1 MSKKRYYISL
11 VCLLMLCTTI
21 YGVEIVTT
29 THVFDE
35 MYKQGQM
42 SVTNQ
47 NQSILATTETLT
59 YTCTNGAKFYA
70 DPYKTF
76 GKISIFMEGSGVA
89 VTTTQ
94 IDNLK
99 EIDIYHYPQGK
110 DLSSKIVVSISTDGE
125 NWEKLQLK
133 NQVSV
138 YVRATMPATGDY
150 YVRIERDGNDGKN
163 FFYIHQIEYTTE
175 KCACFPYIKPE

>member
-11 VCLLMLCTTI
+11 ICLLMLCTTI

-29 THVFDE
+29 KHVFDD
-35 MYKQGQM
+35 MYKQDKLEL
-42 SVTNQ
+42 SKDYT
-47 NQSILATTETLT
+47 IATIDSKVY
-59 YTCTNGAKFYA
+59 YTCSGGAYFFT
-70 DPYKTF
+70 DLYKTF
-76 GKISIFMEGSGVA
+76 GKISIFMDKSDA
-89 VTTTQ
+89 TVTTTL

-99 EIDIYHYPQGK
+99 EIDIYHYPQE
-110 DLSSKIVVSISTDGE
+110 DLSSRIVVSISTDGK
-125 NWEKLQLK
+125 NWEKLQVK

-150 YVRIERDGNDGKN
+150 YVRIERSGKDY
-163 FFYIHQIEYTTE
+163 YIHKIEYTTE

>member
-11 VCLLMLCTTI
+11 ICLLMLCTTI
-21 YGVEIVTT
+21 HGVEIVTT

-42 SVTNQ
+42 NVTDQ
-47 NQSILATTETLT
+47 NKLATTETLT
-59 YTCTNGAKFYA
+59 YTCNDKAKFYA
-70 DPYKTF
+70 DPYETF
-76 GKISIFMEGSGVA
+76 GKISIFMTEPGA
-89 VTTTQ
+89 TVTTTQ
-94 IDNLK
+94 VDNLK
-99 EIDIYHYPQGK
+99 EIDIYHYPQE

-125 NWEKLQLK
+125 NWEKLQVK
-133 NQVSV
+133 NQVSA

-150 YVRIERDGNDGKN
+150 YVRIERSGQD
-163 FFYIHQIEYTTE
+163 FYIHQIEYTTE

>member
-11 VCLLMLCTTI
+11 ICLLMLCTTI

-29 THVFDE
+29 THNFSAMNGDKAQIE
-35 MYKQGQM
+35 FSDKNAIAK
-42 SVTNQ
+42 TP
-47 NQSILATTETLT
+47 LLT
-59 YTCTNGAKFYA
+59 YKCAPGAKFDA
-70 DPYKTF
+70 DPNKTH
-76 GKISIFMEGSGVA
+76 GNISIFMEGSGVA

-99 EIDIYHYPQGK
+99 EIDIYHYPQEN
-110 DLSSKIVVSISTDGE
+110 LSSEIVVSISTDGE
-125 NWEKLQLK
+125 NWEELQLI

-150 YVRIERDGNDGKN
+150 YLQIKRKSKD
-163 FFYIHQIEYTTE
+163 FYIHQIEYTTE

>member
-11 VCLLMLCTTI
+11 ICLLMLCTTI

-35 MYKQGQM
+35 MYKKGQM
-42 SVTNQ
+42 NVTNQ
-47 NQSILATTETLT
+47 NTLATTETLT
-59 YTCTNGAKFYA
+59 YTCANGAKFYA
-70 DPYKTF
+70 DPDKTN
-76 GKISIFMEGSGVA
+76 GKISIFMDKSGA
-89 VTTTQ
+89 TVTTTQ

-99 EIDIYHYPQGK
+99 EIDIYHYPQEN
-110 DLSSKIVVSISTDGE
+110 LSSKIVVSISTDGE

-150 YVRIERDGNDGKN
+150 YVRIERDGKD
-163 FFYIHQIEYTTE
+163 FYIHQIEYTTE

>member
-11 VCLLMLCTTI
+11 ICLLMLCTTI
-21 YGVEIVTT
+21 HGVEIVTT

-35 MYKQGQM
+35 MYKQDKLEL
-42 SVTNQ
+42 SKDYT
-47 NQSILATTETLT
+47 IATIDSKVY
-59 YTCTNGAKFYA
+59 YTCFGGAYFFT
-70 DPYKTF
+70 DLYKTN
-76 GKISIFMEGSGVA
+76 GKISIFMTEPDVT

-99 EIDIYHYPQGK
+99 EIDIYHYPQE

-125 NWEKLQLK
+125 NWEELQLI

-150 YVRIERDGNDGKN
+150 YVRIERSGQN
-163 FFYIHQIEYTTE
+163 FYIHQIEYTTE

>member
-11 VCLLMLCTTI
+11 IFLLMLCTTI

-42 SVTNQ
+42 SVINQ

-76 GKISIFMEGSGVA
+76 GKISIFMTEPGA
-89 VTTTQ
+89 TVTTTQ
-94 IDNLK
+94 VDNLK
-99 EIDIYHYPQGK
+99 EIDIYHYPQE

-125 NWEKLQLK
+125 NWEKLQLI

-150 YVRIERDGNDGKN
+150 YVRIEQRSGQDD
-163 FFYIHQIEYTTE
+163 FYIHQIKYTTE

>member
-11 VCLLMLCTTI
+11 ICLLMLCTTI
-21 YGVEIVTT
+21 HGVEIVTT

-35 MYKQGQM
+35 MYKQDKLEL
-42 SVTNQ
+42 SKDYT
-47 NQSILATTETLT
+47 IATIDSKVY
-59 YTCTNGAKFYA
+59 YTCSGGAYFFT
-70 DPYKTF
+70 DLYKTH
-76 GKISIFMEGSGVA
+76 GKISIFMEGSRVA

-99 EIDIYHYPQGK
+99 EIDIYHYPQE
-110 DLSSKIVVSISTDGE
+110 DLSSRIVVSISTDGE

-150 YVRIERDGNDGKN
+150 YVRIERDGQD
-163 FFYIHQIEYTTE
+163 FYYIHQIEYTTE

>member
-11 VCLLMLCTTI
+11 ICLLMLCTTI

-42 SVTNQ
+42 NVTDQ
-47 NQSILATTETLT
+47 NKLATTETLT
-59 YTCTNGAKFYA
+59 YTCANGAKFYA
-70 DPYKTF
+70 DPYKTY
-76 GKISIFMEGSGVA
+76 GKISIFMDKSSA
-89 VTTTQ
+89 TVTTSQ
-94 IDNLK
+94 VDNLK
-99 EIDIYHYPQGK
+99 EIDVYHYPQGE
-110 DLSSKIVVSISTDGE
+110 DLSSRIVVSISTDGE
-125 NWEKLQLK
+125 NWEKLQVK
-133 NQVSV
+133 NQLSV

-150 YVRIERDGNDGKN
+150 YVRIERSGQD
-163 FFYIHQIEYTTE
+163 FYIHQIKYTTE

>member
-11 VCLLMLCTTI
+11 ICLLMLCTTI

-35 MYKQGQM
+35 MYKQDKLEL
-42 SVTNQ
+42 SKDYT
-47 NQSILATTETLT
+47 IATIDSKVY
-59 YTCTNGAKFYA
+59 YTCFGGAYFFT
-70 DPYKTF
+70 DLYKTN
-76 GKISIFMEGSGVA
+76 GKISIFMTEPGVT

-99 EIDIYHYPQGK
+99 EIDVYHYPQGE
-110 DLSSKIVVSISTDGE
+110 DLSSRIVVSISTDRE
-125 NWEKLQLK
+125 NWEKLQVK
-133 NQVSV
+133 NQLSV

-150 YVRIERDGNDGKN
+150 YVRIERSGQN
-163 FFYIHQIEYTTE
+163 FYIHQIEYTTE

>member
-11 VCLLMLCTTI
+11 ICLLMLCTTI

-29 THVFDE
+29 KHVFDD
-35 MYKQGQM
+35 MYKQDKLEL
-42 SVTNQ
+42 SKDYT
-47 NQSILATTETLT
+47 IATIDSKVY
-59 YTCTNGAKFYA
+59 YTCSGGAYFFT
-70 DPYKTF
+70 DLYKTF
-76 GKISIFMEGSGVA
+76 GKISIFMDKSDA
-89 VTTTQ
+89 TVTTTL

-99 EIDIYHYPQGK
+99 EIDIYHYPQE

-125 NWEKLQLK
+125 NWEKLQLI

-150 YVRIERDGNDGKN
+150 YVRIERDDQN
-163 FFYIHQIEYTTE
+163 FYIHQIEYTTE

>member
-1 MSKKRYYISL
+1 MSKKRYCISL
-11 VCLLMLCTTI
+11 ICLLMLCTSI

-42 SVTNQ
+42 NVTDQ
-47 NQSILATTETLT
+47 NKLATTETLT

-76 GKISIFMEGSGVA
+76 GKISIFMTEPGA
-89 VTTTQ
+89 TVTTTQ

-99 EIDIYHYPQGK
+99 EIDIYHYPQE
-110 DLSSKIVVSISTDGE
+110 DSSSKIVVSISTDGE

-150 YVRIERDGNDGKN
+150 YLQIKSKSKD
-163 FFYIHQIEYTTE
+163 FYIHQIEYTTE

>member
-11 VCLLMLCTTI
+11 ICLLMLCTTI
-21 YGVEIVTT
+21 YGVEIETT

-42 SVTNQ
+42 NVTDQ
-47 NQSILATTETLT
+47 NTLATTEMLT
-59 YTCTNGAKFYA
+59 YTCKYGAKFYA
-70 DPYKTF
+70 DPNKTT
-76 GKISIFMEGSGVA
+76 GKISIFMDKQGA
-89 VTTTQ
+89 TVTTTQ

-99 EIDIYHYPQGK
+99 EIDIYHYPQE
-110 DLSSKIVVSISTDGE
+110 DLSSRIVVSISTDE
-125 NWEKLQLK
+125 KKWEKLQVK

-150 YVRIERDGNDGKN
+150 YVRIERSGKD
-163 FFYIHQIEYTTE
+163 FYIHKIEYTTE

>member
-11 VCLLMLCTTI
+11 ICLLMLCTTI

-42 SVTNQ
+42 NVTDQ
-47 NQSILATTETLT
+47 NRLATTETLT
-59 YTCTNGAKFYA
+59 YTCANGAKFYA
-70 DPYKTF
+70 DPYETF
-76 GKISIFMEGSGVA
+76 GKISIFMTEPGA
-89 VTTTQ
+89 TVTTTQ

-99 EIDIYHYPQGK
+99 EIDIYHYPQENS
-110 DLSSKIVVSISTDGE
+110 SSKIVVSISTDGE
-125 NWEKLQLK
+125 NWEELQLI

-150 YVRIERDGNDGKN
+150 YLQIKSKSKSKN
-163 FFYIHQIEYTTE
+163 FYIHQIEYTTE

>member
-11 VCLLMLCTTI
+11 ICLLMLCTTI

-29 THVFDE
+29 THNFSA
-35 MYKQGQM
+35 M
-42 SVTNQ
+42 SGDKAQIEFSNR
-47 NQSILATTETLT
+47 NMIAETPLLT
-59 YTCTNGAKFYA
+59 YTCKNAKFDA
-70 DPYKTF
+70 ALDKTY
-76 GKISIFMEGSGVA
+76 GNISIFMNESGA
-89 VTTTQ
+89 TVTTTQ

-99 EIDIYHYPQGK
+99 EIEIYHYPQE

-125 NWEKLQLK
+125 NWEKLQLI

-150 YVRIERDGNDGKN
+150 YVRIEQRSGQDD
-163 FFYIHQIEYTTE
+163 FYIHQIEYTTE